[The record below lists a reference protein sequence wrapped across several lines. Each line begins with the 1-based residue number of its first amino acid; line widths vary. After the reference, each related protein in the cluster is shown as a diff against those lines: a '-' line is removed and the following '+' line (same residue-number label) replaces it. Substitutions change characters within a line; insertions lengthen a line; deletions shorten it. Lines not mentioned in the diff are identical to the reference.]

1 MGRRFTVGTL
11 RNGFRIALALLS
23 LLMATLL
30 ITGVTAGAEENLPFT
45 LTSTAFTDGSRI
57 PDRYTCTGENI
68 SPPLAWSGVP
78 KSAKSL
84 ALIMDDPDAAAKP
97 WVHWVIYDID
107 PKTAGLPEGVSISGI
122 GALSG
127 KTSFS
132 SLGYGGPCPPVGR
145 GTHHYVFTLYA
156 LLAKPQLEEGATKDE
171 LLFNI
176 GVVTIVMAE
185 LTGLYSR

>member
-1 MGRRFTVGTL
+1 MARRFTVGTL
-11 RNGFRIALALLS
+11 HNGFRIALSVLALIGAVS
-23 LLMATLL
+23 LGTGAT
-30 ITGVTAGAEENLPFT
+30 AEGQESVPFT
-45 LTSTAFTDGSRI
+45 LSSAAFTDGSRI
-57 PDRYTCTGENI
+57 PDRYTCAGENI
-68 SPPLAWSGVP
+68 SPPVAWSGVP

-84 ALIMDDPDAAAKP
+84 ALIMDDPDAAGKP
-97 WVHWVIYDID
+97 WVHWVIFNID

-127 KTSFS
+127 TTSFS

-156 LLAKPQLEEGATKDE
+156 LLAKPRVEEGATKDE
-171 LLFNI
+171 ILFNI
-176 GVVTIVMAE
+176 GVVTIVMTE